1 MDWKSKIL
9 AKEDENLFQHTE
21 NTLKVLKS
29 LRDSYQEVI
38 EITKEEKFF
47 EHLFYALFLHDI
59 GKVAEGFQEEIKEK
73 KTWYRHEILSASF
86 ISALELEETYKKAI
100 CLAIVTHHKDIKE
113 LIGKYATY
121 DMKSPAYVRYI
132 ENINS
137 LKKNYWYIDK
147 MFQSIDNLSE
157 KYLGYKLRKLKLPE
171 LNDLVD
177 PFRYCIKDYEDEFLD
192 AEEKIYHGAYGIL
205 LKGLVNACDHLAS
218 AGKYEIKNAITDM
231 KSIYNFKNYKS
242 TQRKA
247 MHTIGNALLIA
258 PTGSGKTEA
267 SLLWSDINQNKVK
280 GRRVYYLL
288 PYTASINAMYNR
300 LNDDFSKQENNL
312 VGVLHGKAQYFI
324 YKSLSDDDY
333 ISYIERKEIAKNIQN
348 ITKKMYRPYKIMTPF
363 QILKAFFRAKGF
375 EAQLTEMSNG
385 LFILDEVHAYDPHTT
400 SLLLNILET
409 LKKKYKANFFIMS
422 ATFPKFLRLLFKERL
437 NIKDENEIY
446 MSDKELGEIMR
457 HKVKILKGDI
467 FQHIDKIK
475 KDLIEGKKVLV
486 VCNTVKRSQ
495 DAFKKLEKVVEN
507 PQLLHSNL
515 ILKHREIVE
524 SKLKNSRL
532 LVGTQA
538 VEVSLD
544 IDYDVLYTEPAPI
557 DALLQRFGRVNRRG
571 IKGICPVCI
580 FEEGSEFDSIIYNEE
595 RIQKT
600 LDILKG
606 YEELSEKHI
615 QKIVDK
621 VYEQGYT
628 DKELKEFKRVD
639 KYFKSLLNDM
649 IPFVNNENIKEDFY
663 GLFKSREVIPDKYR
677 DSYIKC
683 IEEKRY
689 FDAMGYT
696 LNISD
701 KKYFI
706 MQKNNKID
714 KTKDGMSVVLCNYND
729 KLGLLTDEETD
740 NFI

>member
-9 AKEDENLFQHTE
+9 AKEDESLYQHTE

-29 LRDSYQEVI
+29 LINSYQEVI

-59 GKVAEGFQEEIKEK
+59 GKVAEGFQEELEGNKP
-73 KTWYRHEILSASF
+73 WYRHEILSASF
-86 ISALELEETYKKAI
+86 VSALELEEIYKKAI

-113 LIGKYATY
+113 LIYKYATY
-121 DMKSPAYVRYI
+121 DIKSPAYTRYI

-137 LKKNYWYIDK
+137 LGKNYWYVDK
-147 MFQSIDNLSE
+147 MFQNIDVLSE
-157 KYLGYKLRKLKLPE
+157 KYLGYKLKKLKLPRLDE
-171 LNDLVD
+171 LID

-192 AEEKIYHGAYGIL
+192 AEEKIYHGVYGII

-218 AGKYEIKNAITDM
+218 AGKYEIKNAIIDM

-247 MHTIGNALLIA
+247 MRTKGNALLIA

-300 LNDDFSKQENNL
+300 LNKDFSKQEDNL
-312 VGVLHGKAQYFI
+312 VGILHGKAQYFI
-324 YKSLSDDDY
+324 YKSLSDDD
-333 ISYIERKEIAKNIQN
+333 SYTEKKEIAKNIQN
-348 ITKKMYRPYKIMTPF
+348 ITKKLYRPYKIMTPF
-363 QILKAFFRAKGF
+363 QILKAFFRVKGF
-375 EAQLTEMSNG
+375 EVQLAEMSNG
-385 LFILDEVHAYDPHTT
+385 LFILDEIHAYDPHTT
-400 SLLLNILET
+400 SLLLNILEI

-422 ATFPKFLRLLFKERL
+422 ATFPSFLKLLFKERL

-446 MSDKELGEIMR
+446 MSDSELGEIIR
-457 HKVKILKGDI
+457 HKVNIFKGDI

-495 DAFKKLEKVVEN
+495 EVFKKLKKVTKN
-507 PQLLHSNL
+507 SQLLHSNL

-524 SKLKNSRL
+524 SKLKDSRL

-538 VEVSLD
+538 VEVSLN

-557 DALLQRFGRVNRRG
+557 DALLQRFGRVNRKG
-571 IKGICPVCI
+571 IKGICPVYI
-580 FEEGSEFDSIIYNEE
+580 FEEGSEFDSIIYNEG
-595 RIQKT
+595 RIQRT
-600 LDILKG
+600 LDILKN
-606 YEELSEKHI
+606 YDILSEKHI

-639 KYFKSLLNDM
+639 KYFKSLLNDL

-663 GLFKSREVIPDKYR
+663 GLFKSREVIPNRYR
-677 DSYIKC
+677 DDYIRC

-706 MQKNNKID
+706 LQKNNKID
-714 KTKDGMSVVLCNYND
+714 KTKDGMPVVLCDYND
-729 KLGLLTDEETD
+729 KLGLLIDKETD
-740 NFI
+740 NFL